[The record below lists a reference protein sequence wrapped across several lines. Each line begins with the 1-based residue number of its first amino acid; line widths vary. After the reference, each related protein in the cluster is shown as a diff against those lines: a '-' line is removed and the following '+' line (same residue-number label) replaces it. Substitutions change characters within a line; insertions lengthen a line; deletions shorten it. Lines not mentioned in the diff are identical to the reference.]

1 MWQKIAKG
9 ILRNRLVILVLLGV
23 LTVFMGYKATQVE
36 LQYEFGKLLP
46 ENDSTNV
53 EYLNFRN
60 SYGQDGLVIVV
71 STEIKDFYT
80 VEKFAKWYEMGQS
93 IKNIKIPIGPE
104 GEDNYAF
111 PIDSVFSEALL
122 YNIVK
127 DRDNQKFVLKPICE
141 SAPTTQTQ
149 VDSIKDVVHSL
160 PFYENMIYKDS
171 SDIHLMMIFVNE
183 GVFNSKNRGSLV
195 ADIQKVCNF
204 IAGLLLFAFSCC

>member
-9 ILRNRLVILVLLGV
+9 ILRNRLVILILLGV

-46 ENDSTNV
+46 DSDSTNV

-80 VEKFAKWYEMGQS
+80 VDKFAKWYEMGQS
-93 IKNIKIPIGPE
+93 IKNIKIPIDTKD
-104 GEDNYAF
+104 GEEFLY

-127 DRDNQKFVLKPICE
+127 DRDNQKFVLKPL
-141 SAPTTQTQ
+141 SKTTPTTQSQ
-149 VDSIKDVVHSL
+149 VDSIKEVVHSL

-183 GVFNSKNRGSLV
+183 EVFNSKNRGSLV
-195 ADIQKVCNF
+195 ADIQKICNSYGDDF
-204 IAGLLLFAFSCC
+204 GQI